1 MVLVLVMMCGVAARG
16 QSQPE
21 AEAGLIPGAIPGAG
35 VELIA
40 KCERYYQ
47 SMARYTPAVS
57 EDLRFGEGAKEGW
70 KLPEGS
76 RGRATL
82 RRAEGQS
89 VLAFR
94 GLSGS
99 NALLTVGSPVK
110 GAFAVEVRAKTMSGR
125 PCDISI
131 FCDGVE
137 QGLGFQF
144 GGYMNTR
151 NLLWTDAKA
160 EGQNKAYHAVDLPH
174 ERLIVPGRWHTVRLV
189 VEHDRESGWVDG
201 KMIGETALSAEHDA
215 EREMSLHVYAYN
227 NEILIDRVT
236 VYRLTEGGGKTA
248 EQAWTEAFGAMSRDE
263 VTTKLRKLGALLD
276 DEDWAT
282 RQAAQ
287 GLLER
292 AGELARP
299 VAEELEKNGT
309 WEQRWRAKQIMRTMG
324 VRGDEVREEAG
335 NAKPRAAAGEKRD

>member
-1 MVLVLVMMCGVAARG
+1 MRRIHVMVWVMMCVSAAYG
-16 QSQPE
+16 ESQPE
-21 AEAGLIPGAIPGAG
+21 EGMVPGAG
-35 VELIA
+35 LVG

-47 SMARYTPAVS
+47 AMARYTLAVS

-70 KLPEGS
+70 KLPAGS
-76 RGRATL
+76 QGRAGL
-82 RRAEGQS
+82 RRVDGRQ

-94 GLSGS
+94 GLSGG
-99 NALLTVGSPVK
+99 NALLTVGSPVT
-110 GAFAVEVRAKTMSGR
+110 GAFAVEVRAKMVSGR

-160 EGQNKAYHAVDLPH
+160 EGQDKAYRAADLPH

-215 EREMSLHVYAYN
+215 ERAMTLNVYTYN

-236 VYRLTEGGGKTA
+236 VYRLTEGGGQSA

-263 VTTKLRKLGALLD
+263 VTAGLRKLGGLLD

-287 GLLER
+287 SLLER

-309 WEQRWRAKQIMRTMG
+309 LEQRWRAKQIMRTMG
-324 VRGDEVREEAG
+324 T
-335 NAKPRAAAGEKRD
+335 GE